1 MPFSIEPGPIEGLF
15 LIQPK
20 VFGDE
25 RGYFLETWSDKD
37 YADAGLDARFVQDNQ
52 SLSRKGVLRGLHFQ
66 RRYPQGKLVRAIQGE
81 IFDVA
86 VDLRPGSATFG
97 KWHGMILS
105 GKVQNQ
111 FYVPPGFAHGFLV
124 LSDEAVFA
132 YKCTDF
138 YHPEDEGGVRWD
150 DPAIGIEWPELGF
163 PPILSDRDSALPGLN
178 DVASQNVRPSSS
190 IQTQNIRIDDH
201 IVMLVEVPNG
211 LNKPYCDNEGRF
223 WIKNG
228 ADKRKVTSPEELQ
241 RLFQAGAKLFAD
253 ERPVPD
259 TSVDDLDMSEFA
271 DFYLRKTGSRLDTAT
286 LSTGRIL
293 EALGFMKKGSI
304 TLAGLLLLGKDLS
317 RHAPLFHIAAA
328 SFPGTGLSDDAF
340 LDKVEL
346 KGRLPEQFAAAMN
359 FLDRN
364 LRHVQANPALGFNQV
379 GVLEVSREALQ
390 EVLVNALVHRDY
402 LINASIKLFVF
413 SDRVEIMSPGI
424 LPNSL
429 SIEAVRLGVSVPR
442 NSVLLSHAQYVMP
455 YSGLGSGLPRSL
467 ARCPDMELVNDE
479 KANRFVVRFPR

>member
-1 MPFSIEPGPIEGLF
+1 MDGAEILNEIRLGEDSRRQFKVNLTNPEQAAAEIIAFLNSSGGRIFIGVGDDGSI
-15 LIQPK
+15 
-20 VFGDE
+20 
-25 RGYFLETWSDKD
+25 
-37 YADAGLDARFVQDNQ
+37 AGLDAAGIRRVNQ
-52 SLSRKGVLRGLHFQ
+52 LLS
-66 RRYPQGKLVRAIQGE
+66 
-81 IFDVA
+81 
-86 VDLRPGSATFG
+86 
-97 KWHGMILS
+97 
-105 GKVQNQ
+105 N
-111 FYVPPGFAHGFLV
+111 
-124 LSDEAVFA
+124 
-132 YKCTDF
+132 
-138 YHPEDEGGVRWD
+138 
-150 DPAIGIEWPELGF
+150 
-163 PPILSDRDSALPGLN
+163 
-178 DVASQNVRPSSS
+178 VASQNVRPSSS
-190 IQTQNIRIDDH
+190 IQTQNIRIDEH
-201 IVMLVEVPNG
+201 IIMLVEVPNG

-253 ERPVPD
+253 ERPVPE
-259 TSVDDLDMSEFA
+259 TSVDDLDMSVFA
-271 DFYLRKTGSRLDTAT
+271 DFYFRKTGSRLDTAT
-286 LSTGRIL
+286 LSAGRIL
-293 EALGFMKKGSI
+293 EALGFMKKSSI

-317 RHAPLFHIAAA
+317 RHAALFHIAAA
-328 SFPGTGLSDDAF
+328 SFPGTSLADDSF

-346 KGRLPEQFAAAMN
+346 KGRLPEQFATAMT
-359 FLDRN
+359 FLERN
-364 LRHVQANPALGFNQV
+364 LRHVQGNPALGFNQV

-390 EVLVNALVHRDY
+390 EVVVNALVHRDY

-413 SDRVEIMSPGI
+413 SDRVEIISPGI

>member
-1 MPFSIEPGPIEGLF
+1 MDGAEILNEIRLGEDSRRQFKVNLTNPEQAAAEIIAFLNSSGGRIFIGVGDDGSI
-15 LIQPK
+15 
-20 VFGDE
+20 
-25 RGYFLETWSDKD
+25 
-37 YADAGLDARFVQDNQ
+37 AGLDAAGIRRVNQ
-52 SLSRKGVLRGLHFQ
+52 LLS
-66 RRYPQGKLVRAIQGE
+66 
-81 IFDVA
+81 
-86 VDLRPGSATFG
+86 
-97 KWHGMILS
+97 
-105 GKVQNQ
+105 N
-111 FYVPPGFAHGFLV
+111 
-124 LSDEAVFA
+124 
-132 YKCTDF
+132 
-138 YHPEDEGGVRWD
+138 
-150 DPAIGIEWPELGF
+150 
-163 PPILSDRDSALPGLN
+163 
-178 DVASQNVRPSSS
+178 VASQNVRPSSS
-190 IQTQNIRIDDH
+190 IQTQNIRIDEH
-201 IVMLVEVPNG
+201 IIMLVEVPNG

-253 ERPVPD
+253 ERPVPE
-259 TSVDDLDMSEFA
+259 TSVDDLDMSVFA
-271 DFYLRKTGSRLDTAT
+271 DFYFRKTGSRLDTAT
-286 LSTGRIL
+286 LSAGRIL

-317 RHAPLFHIAAA
+317 RHAALFHIAAA
-328 SFPGTGLSDDAF
+328 SFPGTSLADDSF

-346 KGRLPEQFAAAMN
+346 KGRLPEQFATAMT
-359 FLDRN
+359 FLERN
-364 LRHVQANPALGFNQV
+364 LRHVQGNPALGFNQV
-379 GVLEVSREALQ
+379 GMLEVSREALQ
-390 EVLVNALVHRDY
+390 EVVVNALVHRDY

-413 SDRVEIMSPGI
+413 SDRVEIISPGI